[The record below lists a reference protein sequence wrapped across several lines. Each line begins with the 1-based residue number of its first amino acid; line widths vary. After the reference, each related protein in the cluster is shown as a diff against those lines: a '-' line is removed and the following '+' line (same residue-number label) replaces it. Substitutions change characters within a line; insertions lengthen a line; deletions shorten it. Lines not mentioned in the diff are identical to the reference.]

1 MFRIDLHVHSRHSGD
16 SVSEPEEII
25 EYAIERG
32 LDGVAFTE
40 HYSYEASEPV
50 EYLKGKYGGDIL
62 ILRGVE
68 FAAREGHF
76 LVFGVNTDKLGLN
89 YPPVDELIRAVQSAG
104 GVIIPSHPFRGSH
117 SIGESVFEYD
127 GFTALEGYNGYNLH
141 QYNLRA
147 IEAAVKMNIPYT
159 GGSDA
164 HEPNEV
170 GQCYTEFDVSIT
182 EENLVSVLRGGNYR
196 GVDVR
201 KVSRW
206 QIPGL

>member
-1 MFRIDLHVHSRHSGD
+1 MFRVDLHVHSRYSGD
-16 SVSEPEEII
+16 SVSDPEEII
-25 EYAIERG
+25 EHAIERG
-32 LDGVAFTE
+32 LDGIAFTE

-50 EYLKGKYGGDIL
+50 EYLKDKYKGDLL

-68 FAAREGHF
+68 YAAREGHI

-89 YPPVDELIRAVQSAG
+89 YPPVEELFKAVTSAG

-117 SIGESVFEYD
+117 SIGERVYEYG
-127 GFTALEGYNGYNLH
+127 GFAALEGCNGYNLH
-141 QYNLRA
+141 QYNLKA
-147 IEAAVKMNIPYT
+147 IEAAKRMDIPYT

-164 HEPNEV
+164 HEPHEV
-170 GQCYTEFDVSIT
+170 GQCFTEFEAPFAEGD
-182 EENLVSVLRGGNYR
+182 LVSVLREGNYR

-206 QIPGL
+206 PFPNL